1 VVFGLNGQVV
11 WEVGILMGLGTMPGA
26 WVASHMA
33 VKRGAPFLRW
43 VLVAVVVVSA
53 LDLFGIL
60 QLLAGLGSQVL
71 Q

>member
-1 VVFGLNGQVV
+1 
-11 WEVGILMGLGTMPGA
+11 MPGA

-33 VKRGAPFLRW
+33 VKRGAAFLRW

-60 QLLAGLGSQVL
+60 KLLAELVSQVL
-71 Q
+71 